1 MIRFNDDKIR
11 LEMCSNRRRQKVRNG
26 NHVGGCCW
34 LRHSPLKNPEREFW
48 TFSWATIRARDVL
61 CFAVPCWRNSLLPG
75 AVQGRK
81 WERIVDVYPLLTIY
95 RCTLDISICGAFDDF
110 LFSDCWCRS
119 WKWFVRSIFAVT
131 DNNRRRQWGRA
142 DINAPKRTETANTP
156 TVFIG

>member
-1 MIRFNDDKIR
+1 MSSALR
-11 LEMCSNRRRQKVRNG
+11 L
-26 NHVGGCCW
+26 
-34 LRHSPLKNPEREFW
+34 
-48 TFSWATIRARDVL
+48 
-61 CFAVPCWRNSLLPG
+61 PCWRNSLLPG

-95 RCTLDISICGAFDDF
+95 RCTLDISICGAFNDF